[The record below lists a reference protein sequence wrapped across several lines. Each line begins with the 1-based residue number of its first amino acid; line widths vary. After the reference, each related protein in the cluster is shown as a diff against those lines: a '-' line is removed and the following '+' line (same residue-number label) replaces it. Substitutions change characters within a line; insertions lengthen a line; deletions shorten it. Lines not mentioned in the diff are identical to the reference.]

1 MHGEEVS
8 RALQEIEHSGP
19 GGDRWGSATAQARP
33 RRAGAH
39 EEPSMHRSRV
49 SALVGVA
56 LALSAISPASSLAV
70 GKPEVFGP
78 FVDMYT
84 FIGFDCGE
92 FQIEISGTA
101 TTTFTVSFDV
111 NGDVSQIV
119 MRVRA
124 PYDTL
129 TNTRTGEFVV
139 NRGEFQETITPIPGT
154 DQAEKS
160 ISGYR
165 YFVNVPGEGVVLR
178 DVGRIQY
185 GDLEQT
191 ILLWQAGKH
200 DIEYDANLE
209 PLFCGLLG

>member
-1 MHGEEVS
+1 
-8 RALQEIEHSGP
+8 
-19 GGDRWGSATAQARP
+19 
-33 RRAGAH
+33 
-39 EEPSMHRSRV
+39 MHRSRLSV
-49 SALVGVA
+49 IVGVA
-56 LALSAISPASSLAV
+56 LALGAIAPSSALAA

-78 FVDMYT
+78 FVDTYT
-84 FIGFDCGE
+84 FIGFDCGD
-92 FQIEISGTA
+92 FQIEISGTS
-101 TTTFTVSFDV
+101 TTTFTVSLDA
-111 NGDVSQIV
+111 NGDVTRIV

-129 TNTRTGEFVV
+129 TNTTTGKYVV
-139 NRGEFQETITPIPGT
+139 NRGEFQETLTPIPGT
-154 DQAEKS
+154 DQFEKS

-191 ILLWQAGKH
+191 ILLWKAGKH
-200 DIEYDANLE
+200 DIEYDANLQ

>member
-1 MHGEEVS
+1 
-8 RALQEIEHSGP
+8 
-19 GGDRWGSATAQARP
+19 
-33 RRAGAH
+33 
-39 EEPSMHRSRV
+39 MHRSRV
-49 SALVGVA
+49 SAIVGIA
-56 LALSAISPASSLAV
+56 LALGVFSPASTFAV

-78 FVDMYT
+78 FVDTYT
-84 FIGFDCGE
+84 FIGFDCGDVL
-92 FQIEISGTA
+92 IEISGTSA
-101 TTTFTVSFDV
+101 TTFIVSFDAD
-111 NGDVSQIV
+111 GHVSRIV

-129 TNTRTGEFVV
+129 TNTTTGEFVV
-139 NRGEFQETITPIPGT
+139 NSGEFQETITPIPGT

-178 DVGRIQY
+178 DVGHIEY

-191 ILLWQAGKH
+191 IVLWKAGKH
-200 DIEYDANLE
+200 DIEYDANLQ

>member
-1 MHGEEVS
+1 
-8 RALQEIEHSGP
+8 
-19 GGDRWGSATAQARP
+19 
-33 RRAGAH
+33 
-39 EEPSMHRSRV
+39 MHRSRV

-56 LALSAISPASSLAV
+56 LALGVVLPSTALAV

-78 FVDMYT
+78 FEDTYT

-92 FQIEISGTA
+92 FLVEISGTS
-101 TTTFTVSFDV
+101 TTTFTVFF
-111 NGDVSQIV
+111 NATGDEVSRIV

-129 TNTRTGEFVV
+129 TNTTTGKVIV
-139 NRGEFQETITPIPGT
+139 NRGEFQETLTPIPGT
-154 DQAEKS
+154 DQFEKS

>member
-1 MHGEEVS
+1 
-8 RALQEIEHSGP
+8 
-19 GGDRWGSATAQARP
+19 
-33 RRAGAH
+33 
-39 EEPSMHRSRV
+39 MHRSRV
-49 SALVGVA
+49 SALIGVA

-78 FVDMYT
+78 FVDTYT

-101 TTTFTVSFDV
+101 TTTFTVSFDA

-139 NRGEFQETITPIPGT
+139 NRGEFQETITPVPGT

>member
-1 MHGEEVS
+1 
-8 RALQEIEHSGP
+8 
-19 GGDRWGSATAQARP
+19 
-33 RRAGAH
+33 
-39 EEPSMHRSRV
+39 MHRSRV

-56 LALSAISPASSLAV
+56 LALSAALPASTLAV

-78 FVDMYT
+78 FVDTYT
-84 FIGFDCGE
+84 FIGFDCGD
-92 FQIEISGTA
+92 FLIEISGTSE
-101 TTTFTVSFDV
+101 TTFTVSFDA
-111 NGDVSQIV
+111 NGDVSKFV

-129 TNTRTGEFVV
+129 TNTTTGEFVV

-154 DQAEKS
+154 DQFEKS

-178 DVGRIQY
+178 DVGRITY

-191 ILLWQAGKH
+191 ILLWKAGKH
-200 DIEYDANLE
+200 DIEYDANLQ